1 MKFSKKYKIIFLLKQ
16 ECTNAKKEY
25 IKNKSKKYTYMEEN
39 LAESSVKE
47 NTTEENNNSELEIF
61 GKDLIEIK

>member
-1 MKFSKKYKIIFLLKQ
+1 
-16 ECTNAKKEY
+16 
-25 IKNKSKKYTYMEEN
+25 MEEN

-47 NTTEENNNSELEIF
+47 NTTEENNNSALEIF